1 MYAHPSALI
10 RAEAEDNASKHREAG
25 RAWSEIAAR
34 LEEYEA
40 EQGVRFIA
48 LPVEA
53 LERLRTAWEVYSDQG
68 LVDRLVEMTRDLF
81 DGSDGHLHTIDAV
94 LPREVKT

>member
-10 RAEAEDNASKHREAG
+10 RAEKEQNASKHREVG

-34 LEEYEA
+34 LEEYET

-48 LPVEA
+48 IPVPA
-53 LERLRTAWEVYSDQG
+53 LEAVRREWEDESDEDFRINS
-68 LVDRLVEMTRDLF
+68 LEMVRDLF
-81 DGSDGHLHTIDAV
+81 GGEDGHLHRIDAV
-94 LPREVKT
+94 LGVRR